1 MIPRP
6 GFSNVF
12 VLVFGFGF
20 ARVSPGQALVCARSW
35 RKEGGKGN
43 CEDRRRARVERTSTA
58 AAKLKCGATVVSLS
72 TSTTEMVRRGSRPQT
87 GRFSVD
93 SKACGRRR
101 TLQER
106 RPRLKK
112 GGLGHD
118 TAHPLGNRASV
129 VAGDVIAVKV
139 TDRYGVVP
147 FSLVSSGS
155 HFKRGGRPR
164 GKNTA
169 SLSWRSDLRG
179 FVFGVSP
186 GEKRYGNDPS
196 AGSPTETLLRLLLP
210 LNDRVR
216 SSSPGIE
223 RRGGTRK
230 PTPGGVV
237 GQIRGPHRTVRS
249 VVATGGVYKGQGRDR
264 RGLLTRAYREFLVH
278 GVGYRPRSLSREVV
292 ERFPDPLGPG
302 RSPR

>member
-1 MIPRP
+1 MSKKIASGQSRGQKHGVPSLAVP
-6 GFSNVF
+6 SSGFR
-12 VLVFGFGF
+12 FGLL
-20 ARVSPGQALVCARSW
+20 R
-35 RKEGGKGN
+35 
-43 CEDRRRARVERTSTA
+43 D
-58 AAKLKCGATVVSLS
+58 
-72 TSTTEMVRRGSRPQT
+72 
-87 GRFSVD
+87 
-93 SKACGRRR
+93 
-101 TLQER
+101 
-106 RPRLKK
+106 
-112 GGLGHD
+112 
-118 TAHPLGNRASV
+118 
-129 VAGDVIAVKV
+129 VAG
-139 TDRYGVVP
+139 TQ
-147 FSLVSSGS
+147 L
-155 HFKRGGRPR
+155 
-164 GKNTA
+164 
-169 SLSWRSDLRG
+169 
-179 FVFGVSP
+179 
-186 GEKRYGNDPS
+186 YGNDPS

-223 RRGGTRK
+223 RRGGTRE